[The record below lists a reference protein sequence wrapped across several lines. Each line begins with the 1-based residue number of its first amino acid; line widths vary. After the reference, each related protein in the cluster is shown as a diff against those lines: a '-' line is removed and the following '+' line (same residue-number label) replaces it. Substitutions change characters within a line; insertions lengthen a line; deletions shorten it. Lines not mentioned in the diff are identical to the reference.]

1 MEINQKQSQKGSYSL
16 LIELN
21 ESVDLDVGALGMIEF
36 SSGFY
41 VYNGSAFGS
50 GGLKRVERHK
60 EKSKEVSGCHWH
72 IDYLLTSPKTE
83 IVDVYTEDGSDHE
96 CGLSQEMKNNFD
108 LVEGFGCTDCGCSS
122 HLFYSASREELTSF
136 LDNFYSEII

>member
-1 MEINQKQSQKGSYSL
+1 MEINQKLSRKGSYSL

-21 ESVDLDVGALGMIEF
+21 ESVELNVGALGRTKF

-41 VYNGSAFGS
+41 VYNGSAFGR

-60 EKSKEVSGCHWH
+60 EKSNEVSGCHWH

-83 IVDVYTEDGSDHE
+83 VVDVYTGEGSDHE
-96 CGLSQEMKNNFD
+96 CGLSQEMKTSFD

-122 HLFYSASREELTSF
+122 HLFYSDLREDLTSF
-136 LDNFYSEII
+136 LDDFYSN